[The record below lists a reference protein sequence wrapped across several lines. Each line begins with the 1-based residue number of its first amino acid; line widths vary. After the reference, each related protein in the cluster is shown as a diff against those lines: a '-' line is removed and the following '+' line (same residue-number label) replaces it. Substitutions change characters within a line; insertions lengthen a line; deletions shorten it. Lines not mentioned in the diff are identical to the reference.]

1 MLKSIKFKLPIVEE
15 SVDITLDNQNRV
27 ETIALIE
34 RIIKAKDHIQVGID
48 AEEYYRIK
56 DSEKKTE

>member
-1 MLKSIKFKLPIVEE
+1 MLLNEH
-15 SVDITLDNQNRV
+15 DV

-34 RIIKAKDHIQVGID
+34 RIIKAKDHVQAGID

-56 DSEKKTE
+56 YSEKKTE

>member
-1 MLKSIKFKLPIVEE
+1 MSLSYEGSEGDQIRLLNE
-15 SVDITLDNQNRV
+15 TTV

-34 RIIKAKDHIQVGID
+34 QIIKAKDHVQAGID